1 MAPSLDDTHGT
12 ARILHLPDTLATWPW
27 PKAISPHYEYCKRE
41 SSAWAEGFHAFG
53 PKAQAAFNK
62 CDFSRFWLN
71 AIQTATPSAQ
81 KRFIDAFEHYTDSVV
96 QQSLDRSKGSLRDFQ
111 SYFEIRRETIGAKP
125 SFAINQIH
133 LDLPDG
139 VVESPIITRL
149 VTLCIDM
156 LIIGNDICSYNVEQS
171 RGDSHNLVT
180 VVMAELDF
188 GVQEAID
195 WIGRLHDELA
205 NDFRAEYARVPSL
218 FTESE
223 AVNLEIRLYAD
234 ALGNWVRA
242 NDQWS
247 FEVWFHASLQRS
259 YSS

>member
-1 MAPSLDDTHGT
+1 
-12 ARILHLPDTLATWPW
+12 
-27 PKAISPHYEYCKRE
+27 
-41 SSAWAEGFHAFG
+41 
-53 PKAQAAFNK
+53 
-62 CDFSRFWLN
+62 
-71 AIQTATPSAQ
+71 
-81 KRFIDAFEHYTDSVV
+81 
-96 QQSLDRSKGSLRDFQ
+96 
-111 SYFEIRRETIGAKP
+111 
-125 SFAINQIH
+125 
-133 LDLPDG
+133 
-139 VVESPIITRL
+139 
-149 VTLCIDM
+149 
-156 LIIGNDICSYNVEQS
+156 
-171 RGDSHNLVT
+171 
-180 VVMAELDF
+180 MAELNF